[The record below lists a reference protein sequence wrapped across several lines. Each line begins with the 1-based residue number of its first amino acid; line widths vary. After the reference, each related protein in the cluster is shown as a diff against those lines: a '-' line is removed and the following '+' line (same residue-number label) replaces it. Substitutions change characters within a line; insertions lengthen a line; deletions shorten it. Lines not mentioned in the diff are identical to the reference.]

1 MKNCIF
7 CNDIHP
13 EQIIKET
20 ENFFIVF
27 DINPIQKGYLLI
39 ISKGHYANIYDLPSE
54 ALHELIDLEKHM
66 IKLIENNFEVLGVTS
81 IKNNGNSMM
90 EGTHFHLHIIPRYI
104 QDGFWANQKV
114 IEHAFDTDILRSF
127 LTD

>member
-13 EQIIKET
+13 EQLIKET

-27 DINPIQKGYLLI
+27 DTNPIQKGHLLI
-39 ISKGHYANIYDLPSE
+39 ISKDHYANIYDLPT
-54 ALHELIDLEKHM
+54 AMLHELIDLEKHM
-66 IKLIENNFEVLGVTS
+66 IKTIENNFEVSGVTS
-81 IKNNGNSMM
+81 IKNNGHSMM
-90 EGTHFHLHIIPRYI
+90 EGTHFHLHIIPRYK
-104 QDGFWANQKV
+104 QDRFWANQKV
-114 IEHAFDTDILRSF
+114 LEHDFDTDSLRSF